1 MRRAYIRDSDGVS
14 KMTDIECYVNGDLQK
29 HKEVKEEVTIED
41 TRDQHNGHTQHKS
54 GDISD
59 LQNGHTHY
67 KSGDISDQ
75 QNGHTEHSSG
85 YERFPLRRPDNLT
98 TEQRKLSSRVRLEDE
113 EDEEDEK
120 STAGRRLRPS
130 CPGFPSGDQE
140 HEDGDGEGGEVHA
153 VHVSHRYGASDGDK
167 FNSALSFFKTL
178 EKQS

>member
-29 HKEVKEEVTIED
+29 HKEVKEEVTSEN
-41 TRDQHNGHTQHKS
+41 TRDQQNGHTQHKS
-54 GDISD
+54 GD
-59 LQNGHTHY
+59 TR
-67 KSGDISDQ
+67 DQ

-113 EDEEDEK
+113 EDEEEEK
-120 STAGRRLRPS
+120 STVGRRLRPS

-140 HEDGDGEGGEVHA
+140 HEDGGGEGGEVHA

>member
-1 MRRAYIRDSDGVS
+1 MS
-14 KMTDIECYVNGDLQK
+14 DIECYVNGVLQK
-29 HKEVKEEVTIED
+29 DQEEVVKEEINIED
-41 TRDQHNGHTQHKS
+41 TGGQHNGHTQ
-54 GDISD
+54 
-59 LQNGHTHY
+59 
-67 KSGDISDQ
+67 
-75 QNGHTEHSSG
+75 HSSG
-85 YERFPLRRPDNLT
+85 YERFPLRRPDNLS
-98 TEQRKLSSRVRLEDE
+98 TEQRKLSARVRLEDE
-113 EDEEDEK
+113 DEEDR

>member
-29 HKEVKEEVTIED
+29 HKEVKEEVTSEN

-59 LQNGHTHY
+59 L
-67 KSGDISDQ
+67 

-140 HEDGDGEGGEVHA
+140 HEDGDGDGGEVHA

>member
-1 MRRAYIRDSDGVS
+1 MR
-14 KMTDIECYVNGDLQK
+14 KMTDIECYINGDLQK

-41 TRDQHNGHTQHKS
+41 TRDQQNSHTQ
-54 GDISD
+54 
-59 LQNGHTHY
+59 
-67 KSGDISDQ
+67 
-75 QNGHTEHSSG
+75 HSSG

-98 TEQRKLSSRVRLEDE
+98 TEQRKLSSRVRL

-167 FNSALSFFKTL
+167 FNSALSFFKSL

>member
-1 MRRAYIRDSDGVS
+1 
-14 KMTDIECYVNGDLQK
+14 MTDIECYVNGDLQK
-29 HKEVKEEVTIED
+29 HKEVTSEN
-41 TRDQHNGHTQHKS
+41 TRDRQNGNKQHKS
-54 GDISD
+54 GDIR
-59 LQNGHTHY
+59 
-67 KSGDISDQ
+67 DQ
-75 QNGHTEHSSG
+75 QTGHTEHSSG

-113 EDEEDEK
+113 EDEK
-120 STAGRRLRPS
+120 SMAGRRLRPS